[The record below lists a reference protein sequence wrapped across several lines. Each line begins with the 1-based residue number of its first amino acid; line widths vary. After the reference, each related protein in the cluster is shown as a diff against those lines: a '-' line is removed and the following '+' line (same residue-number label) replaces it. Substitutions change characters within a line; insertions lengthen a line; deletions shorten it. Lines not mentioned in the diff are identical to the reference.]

1 MRNDSSSQRRL
12 ELDRSNGMLL
22 GVCAGLARYFR
33 VETLWVRVAAI
44 AAAVIVTKLA
54 VAAYVIA
61 WLVLDE
67 RNGRT

>member
-12 ELDRSNGMLL
+12 ELDRRNGMLL

-33 VETLWVRVAAI
+33 IDVLWVRVGAVT
-44 AAAVIVTKLA
+44 AAVIVTKLA

-67 RNGRT
+67 HKGR

>member
-1 MRNDSSSQRRL
+1 MRHESSSQRRL

-22 GVCAGLARYFR
+22 GVCAGLAHYFR
-33 VETLWVRVAAI
+33 VEPLWVRVAAV

-67 RNGRT
+67 RNGR